1 MADWYVDADA
11 GDDTSGDGTSWGTA
25 WASLTHLFATVP
37 TPSGVD
43 LIVYVKGTQSIPETG
58 WVVAA
63 ANQPWSWRW
72 VLVAV
77 DGASI
82 VKTGKPWFTA
92 ARNGMAFSQ
101 FGIVRNYAPATT
113 SGFPTGLKDASF
125 VDCSFSVDAAS
136 VAGYDG
142 ATGTCLYHN
151 CVFNEN
157 ISLYTNGVVSN
168 SILNGTNNYVTDL
181 TFVNCLIRNL
191 HLSWKSGNVEASFVR
206 CSIDGMTVGFTNKT
220 LLIFS
225 DCALQNI
232 DVDDA
237 DNRTILMNRCAT
249 NAALLT
255 TNYAP
260 DNTDVGAGLFT
271 DSALLD
277 FTPTAELASVIKLDM
292 VPGAVQPVASSQTF
306 HPLGGSSTHSIGHT

>member
-11 GDDTSGDGTSWGTA
+11 GDDTSGDGTTWGTA

-37 TPSGVD
+37 TPSDGD
-43 LIVYVKGTQSIPETG
+43 QIVYVKGTQSIPETG

-63 ANQPWSWRW
+63 ANQVWSWRW

-82 VKTGKPWFTA
+82 VKTGRPWFAA

-101 FGIVRNYAPATT
+101 FRIVRNYAANNYQQP
-113 SGFPTGLKDASF
+113 SGLTDASF
-125 VDCSFSVDAAS
+125 VDCSFSVES
-136 VAGYDG
+136 VTTAGYDG
-142 ATGTCLYHN
+142 AAGACLYHN
-151 CVFNEN
+151 CVFNEYV
-157 ISLYTNGVVSN
+157 SLYTNGVVTN
-168 SILNGTNNYVTDL
+168 SILNGANNYVTDL

-191 HLSWKSGNVEASFVR
+191 HLNWRSGNVEASFVK
-206 CSIDGMTVGFTNKT
+206 CSIDGMTVGFTNSI

-277 FTPTAELASVIKLDM
+277 FTPTAALASVIKLNM

-306 HPLGGSSTHSIGHT
+306 HPLGGA